1 MDLIAE
7 VASDRM
13 LTVSWSYPSSLREQI
28 KAFEVQNM
36 FKYLHISNSY
46 MYMWIAMSCY
56 TP

>member
-1 MDLIAE
+1 MDLIAK

-46 MYMWIAMSCY
+46 MYM
-56 TP
+56 